1 MHAVHVNIL
10 SLQSIKK
17 DLFDVLYKEELD
29 EFLLSKTWS
38 ALVPSIRKKM
48 LQSAMDQI
56 KIKGCETVLSKDIN
70 NSLHQFYTQ
79 RRSSKLSSL
88 DKELRTKKRISAK
101 VNRLNFVSSIHEF
114 CCGKV

>member
-1 MHAVHVNIL
+1 M

-17 DLFDVLYKEELD
+17 DLFDVLYKEELPVD

-38 ALVPSIRKKM
+38 ALDPSIKKKM

-56 KIKGCETVLSKDIN
+56 KIKGCEAVLSKDIN
-70 NSLHQFYTQ
+70 NSLRQFYTQ

-101 VNRLNFVSSIHEF
+101 VNRLNFVS
-114 CCGKV
+114 